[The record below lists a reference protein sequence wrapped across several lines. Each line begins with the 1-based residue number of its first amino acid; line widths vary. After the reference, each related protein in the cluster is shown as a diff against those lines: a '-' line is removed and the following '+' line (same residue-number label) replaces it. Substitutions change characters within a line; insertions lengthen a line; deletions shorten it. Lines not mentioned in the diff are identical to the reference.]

1 MTGNATVLTRGN
13 AAARTRENREYV
25 RSLLKVRQP
34 QFAAALESA
43 ARELLRDHRN
53 GRRLVGEEYLMIDGS
68 VVTSSATAGSA
79 GASRHPLLSG
89 ALKDRALHLA
99 GTLAE
104 TLRPA
109 PAAGRRDVSLASGS
123 AGLAV
128 CSGMT

>member
-43 ARELLRDHRN
+43 TRELLRDHRT
-53 GRRLVGEEYLMIDGS
+53 GRRLVGEEYLMTDGS
-68 VVTSSATAGSA
+68 VMTSSATTGSA

-89 ALKDRALHLA
+89 
-99 GTLAE
+99 GTS
-104 TLRPA
+104 
-109 PAAGRRDVSLASGS
+109 SLAPGS

-128 CSGMT
+128 WSGMT